1 MKIIAI
7 EKELKHISG
16 DSAAALYKAEARQV
30 YALYLR
36 DALREIYFT
45 EEHCA
50 VIMLECANIEEAKQL
65 LDTLPLVQSGV
76 IAFDLHELHPY
87 NGYGRL
93 MRE

>member
-1 MKIIAI
+1 VKIIAI

-16 DSAAALYKAEARQV
+16 ESAAALYKAEARQV

-36 DALREIYFT
+36 NTLREIYLT
-45 EEHCA
+45 EQHCA
-50 VIMLECANIEEAKQL
+50 VIMLECSGLDEAKQL

-87 NGYGRL
+87 KGYGRL
-93 MRE
+93 MQP